1 MAHLQ
6 APQIVASYEFSAV
19 GGGAVKISTLGQFGV
34 SANIL
39 DFNSLTHSRFVDQ
52 NKIDFTIVGF
62 AKAIMTPA
70 LPNADALIS
79 QEINLALYTS
89 V

>member
-1 MAHLQ
+1 LTLLQ

-34 SANIL
+34 SANIVVSGTG
-39 DFNSLTHSRFVDQ
+39 FVGLTER
-52 NKIDFTIVGF
+52 
-62 AKAIMTPA
+62 
-70 LPNADALIS
+70 L
-79 QEINLALYTS
+79 S